1 MAFVTRREDVL
12 ERDSWHGFPEFL
24 DFSQC
29 AIDFCPAAIGFR
41 NQPSDPLAVTR
52 DDDALTAFN
61 LIEEAWQVRL
71 GLRCLNFAHDYTIDQ
86 SN

>member
-1 MAFVTRREDVL
+1 MNGISIYGLRDAPRGRPSANARSIFARRL
-12 ERDSWHGFPEFL
+12 SASGTSR
-24 DFSQC
+24 
-29 AIDFCPAAIGFR
+29 AI
-41 NQPSDPLAVTR
+41 PLAVTR